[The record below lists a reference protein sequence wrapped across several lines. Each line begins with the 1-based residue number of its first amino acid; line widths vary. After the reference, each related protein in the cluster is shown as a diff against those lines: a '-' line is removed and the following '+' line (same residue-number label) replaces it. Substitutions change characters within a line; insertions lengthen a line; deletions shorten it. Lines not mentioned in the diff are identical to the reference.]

1 MWVECNLTVIK
12 ENIVQVVDFREDP
25 VPFLVMPYF
34 LLGNLEDLHSE
45 SPIVVKE
52 TIEIFAQALKAL
64 QYLHPRGVAH
74 RDLKPENILVES
86 RSPLSIKLA
95 DFGLA
100 NDRPDLKTVCG
111 TQQYTAPEIYLGSKY
126 TASVDLWSIG
136 VIILQYMYGL
146 PRAPRQ
152 RRRQHKN
159 SAAMLEEW
167 GLAWCHR
174 VVDHANDWDSDDL
187 IDLLTTGMLRMRP
200 EERLSAGACFT
211 KGCDLGLFDGH
222 SLDSGSVTPRRQTAL
237 QGGISNDDG
246 STTILLGALW
256 DTKESSY
263 HDGNSRT
270 GRRTPEHTSGVLESR
285 KRQGSPAVDSAKN
298 SSNRDQIKP
307 EIHFSIDSDV
317 STPTA
322 RQYGLTYPSALLDY
336 TKLSGCSTPSIDY

>member
-1 MWVECNLTVIK
+1 
-12 ENIVQVVDFREDP
+12 
-25 VPFLVMPYF
+25 MPY
-34 LLGNLEDLHSE
+34 LPLGNLEDLHGE
-45 SPIVVKE
+45 SPIAVEE

-111 TQQYTAPEIYLGSKY
+111 TQKYTAPEIYLGSKY

-136 VIILQYMYGL
+136 VIILRYMYGL

-159 SAAMLEEW
+159 SPAMLEEW

-174 VVDHANDWDSDDL
+174 VFDHANDWDSDDL
-187 IDLLTTGMLRMRP
+187 IDFLTTGMLRMRP

-222 SLDSGSVTPRRQTAL
+222 SLDSGSVTPTRQTAL
-237 QGGISNDDG
+237 QGGINDDDG

-270 GRRTPEHTSGVLESR
+270 GRCTPEHTSGVLESR
-285 KRQGSPAVDSAKN
+285 KRQRSPAVGSAKN
-298 SSNRDQIKP
+298 SSDRDQIKRRPP
-307 EIHFSIDSDV
+307 EIHFSIDSYV
-317 STPTA
+317 SIPTA
-322 RQYGLTYPSALLDY
+322 RQYGLTYPSALLDC

>member
-34 LLGNLEDLHSE
+34 PLGNLEDLRSE

-74 RDLKPENILVES
+74 RDLKPENILVEF

-95 DFGLA
+95 DFDLA

-111 TQQYTAPEIYLGSKY
+111 TQQYTAPEIYLVSKY

-200 EERLSAGACFT
+200 EEQLSAGACFT

-222 SLDSGSVTPRRQTAL
+222 SLDSGSVTPTRQTAL

-263 HDGNSRT
+263 HDGISRP
-270 GRRTPEHTSGVLESR
+270 GRSTPEQCQASTSRSAGKEMQR
-285 KRQGSPAVDSAKN
+285 RRQCHVV
-298 SSNRDQIKP
+298 
-307 EIHFSIDSDV
+307 V
-317 STPTA
+317 SM
-322 RQYGLTYPSALLDY
+322 L
-336 TKLSGCSTPSIDY
+336 